1 MTVSEA
7 FGDVADILAQLS
19 PEKIIGLKASTK
31 MSERVELLTNF
42 KKDGLIT
49 YEQAHEL
56 ERFLTLNMFINLA
69 KARARVILLDEKN

>member
-7 FGDVADILAQLS
+7 FGDVADVLAQLS

-31 MSERVELLTNF
+31 MSERVELLTNL
-42 KKDGLIT
+42 KKDGSIT

-69 KARARVILLDEKN
+69 KARAHVLLHN